1 MMDERKITGAWA
13 FFSRWG
19 LGTWAVG
26 EARAPASGET
36 GDFEDDDDAYCG
48 GVRTVPQRRVF
59 TCLLLVSLY
68 VLSASISS
76 KDIIDW
82 V

>member
-1 MMDERKITGAWA
+1 M
-13 FFSRWG
+13 
-19 LGTWAVG
+19 G
-26 EARAPASGET
+26 EVRAPARGET

-48 GVRTVPQRRVF
+48 GVKSVPQKRVF
-59 TCLLLVSLY
+59 TRLLLASLY

-76 KDIIDW
+76 KDIIHW